1 MSIQDRLLERINALG
16 GDVAV
21 ANPRDALELLQAT
34 RLPLPLYPAPRNT
47 PWASADEQEPIFGIS
62 EFIAAQPAN
71 AANDR
76 AALLRDVQAH
86 YYAATEE
93 LRGQVDFR
101 LQRFTP
107 FVEGSDDYVE
117 WAGGDDLDTVYLEE
131 ITGHATPELL
141 FIGFS
146 EGYPNHHFMCVAD
159 ADQLN
164 PPVYSTDHEQYLS
177 DISRCGTLQE
187 WLASFMTPA
196 ELLQRVNDALDRD
209 SPSPV

>member
-1 MSIQDRLLERINALG
+1 MAMQDCLRERINALG

-21 ANPRDALELLQAT
+21 ATPRDALELLLAT
-34 RLPLPLYPAPRNT
+34 QLPFPLYPAPRDT
-47 PWASADEQEPIFGIS
+47 PWARADEQEPIFGIS
-62 EFIAAQPAN
+62 EFIAAHPAH

-86 YYAATEE
+86 YYAPTEE

-107 FVEGSDDYVE
+107 FLEGSDDYIE
-117 WAGGDDLDTVYLEE
+117 WAGGDDFDTAYLAE
-131 ITGHATPELL
+131 ITGHATPEFL

-146 EGYPNHHFMCVAD
+146 EGYPNHHFVCVAD
-159 ADQLN
+159 AGELN

-177 DISRCGTLQE
+177 DITRRGSLRE

-196 ELLQRVNDALDRD
+196 ELLQRVNDALERD
-209 SPSPV
+209 SPPSV